1 MFLSIQDQGRPVALG
16 HPLTVGVLIWR
27 RPLLDSGP
35 TLRMLGAMIMSNEV
49 AAGREQSDLFQ
60 PVKVGCCLL
69 ANRVVM
75 APLTR
80 SRAFSPIAS

>member
-1 MFLSIQDQGRPVALG
+1 MQPVRLG
-16 HPLTVGVLIWR
+16 YLLTLGVLMWP

-35 TLRMLGAMIMSNEV
+35 ILRMLGAMIMSNAV

-60 PVKVGCCLL
+60 PVKVGSCFL

-75 APLTR
+75 AR
-80 SRAFSPIAS
+80 